1 MADTYDLAW
10 LQNWASTQTYSD
22 SGSASWAVISQ
33 VIPNFPN
40 HSVTLG
46 ATDDGRY
53 QIILTG
59 DQVDGTP
66 VYINPPA

>member
-10 LQNWASTQTYSD
+10 LQNWASTQTYTD
-22 SGSASWAVISQ
+22 SGSASWTVISQ

-40 HSVTLG
+40 HSVALG

-66 VYINPPA
+66 VYINPSA